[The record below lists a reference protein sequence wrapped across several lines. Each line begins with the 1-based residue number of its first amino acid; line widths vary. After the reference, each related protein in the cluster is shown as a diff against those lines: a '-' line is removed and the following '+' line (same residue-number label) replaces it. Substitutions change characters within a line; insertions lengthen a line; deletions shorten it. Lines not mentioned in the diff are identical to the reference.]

1 MEQSNSTTYRL
12 LSGIER
18 KMEVLSCS
26 PCLLSVNLMSMS
38 LAVDIRRMVRYSKTL
53 LEQWQECLPLGDCP
67 DVNFALWGNKMW
79 DMIGK
84 AVEAYRINN
93 VNINIYEYESDS
105 YRQFKELQDQIGP
118 LDNTPLPISSFS
130 SGAIA
135 SILVCALREL
145 NEVLMKIN
153 EFMSSPT
160 EVLINRS
167 YKQWEECYCKH
178 YLADCIRKYQ
188 TWKLQYSP
196 RTLKKHLADRRN
208 KELEVFKTLF
218 INDDEFE
225 LVYDAEQKTIDIDG
239 LSRFL
244 FLHASNRFGVSYID
258 ARPMFSQKLQAL
270 FGFVVLW
277 QLMQNDLQSSKKSH
291 EKAIQKITP
300 TEHRVKELVQ
310 KVHDLAADDWKNNL
324 EGLWNRVYR
333 EFHNE
338 IEKAGSHEKF
348 KEFSKKTVYCILGHL
363 KKKGV
368 YQKVDNVAF
377 TKALEG
383 VNNGMRK
390 YINNGLTELEQSLGL
405 RVEKMIDRELA
416 AKSV

>member
-38 LAVDIRRMVRYSKTL
+38 LAVDIRRMVRYSKGL
-53 LEQWQECLPLGDCP
+53 LEQWQECLPLGDCH

-79 DMIGK
+79 DLIGK
-84 AVEAYRINN
+84 ACEVYRLNN
-93 VNINIYEYESDS
+93 VNINIYEFESES

-118 LDNTPLPISSFS
+118 IDNTPLPMSNFS
-130 SGAIA
+130 SAAVA

-145 NEVLMKIN
+145 NEVMMKIN
-153 EFMSSPT
+153 EFSNSPT
-160 EVLINRS
+160 EDLIKRS
-167 YKQWEECYCKH
+167 YDQWEACFRKH

-188 TWKLQYSP
+188 TWKLQYTP
-196 RTLKKHLADRRN
+196 RTLKKHLVDRRN
-208 KELEVFKTLF
+208 KELETFKTLF
-218 INDDEFE
+218 INEDEFE
-225 LVYDAEQKTIDIDG
+225 LVYDADQKIIDIDG

-244 FLHASNRFGVSYID
+244 FLHAYNRFGVSYID
-258 ARPMFSQKLQAL
+258 PRPMFSQKLQSL
-270 FGFVVLW
+270 FTFVELW
-277 QLMQNDLQSSKKSH
+277 QLMQFDLQSSKKSH
-291 EKAIQKITP
+291 EKALQTINP
-300 TEHRVKELVQ
+300 TENKVRDLVK
-310 KVHDLAADDWKNNL
+310 KVHDLASDEWSKHLADLWK
-324 EGLWNRVYR
+324 RIYQ

-363 KKKGV
+363 KQKGV
-368 YQKVDNVAF
+368 YQKVNNVAF
-377 TKALEG
+377 TIALEG
-383 VNNGMRK
+383 DNNGMRK

-405 RVEKMIDRELA
+405 RVEKMIDKELA
-416 AKSV
+416 ANSV

>member
-1 MEQSNSTTYRL
+1 MEQSNSSTYRL
-12 LSGIER
+12 LSGIEH

-38 LAVDIRRMVRYSKTL
+38 LAVDIRRMVRYSKAL
-53 LEQWQECLPLGDCP
+53 LEQWQECLPLGDCH

-84 AVEAYRINN
+84 AREVYRLNN
-93 VNINIYEYESDS
+93 VNINIYEYESEN
-105 YRQFKELQDQIGP
+105 YRLFKEFQDQIGP
-118 LDNTPLPISSFS
+118 FDNTPLPMANFNSASV
-130 SGAIA
+130 A

-145 NEVLMKIN
+145 NEVMMKIN
-153 EFMSSPT
+153 EFMISPT
-160 EVLINRS
+160 EELINRS
-167 YKQWEECYCKH
+167 YMQWEACFRKH
-178 YLADCIRKYQ
+178 YLADCIRNYQ
-188 TWKLQYSP
+188 TWKLQYTP
-196 RTLKKHLADRRN
+196 RTMKKHLVDRRN
-208 KELEVFKTLF
+208 KELESFKTLF
-218 INDDEFE
+218 VNDDEFE

-258 ARPMFSQKLQAL
+258 PRPMFSQTLQS
-270 FGFVVLW
+270 FFTFVELW
-277 QLMQNDLQSSKKSH
+277 QLIQRDLQSSKKSH
-291 EKAIQKITP
+291 EKVSQTIIS
-300 TEHRVKELVQ
+300 TEHKVKELVQ
-310 KVHDLAADDWKNNL
+310 KVHHLASDEWSKHL
-324 EGLWNRVYR
+324 EGLWTRIYR
-333 EFHNE
+333 EFHHE

-377 TKALEG
+377 TKTLEG

-390 YINNGLTELEQSLGL
+390 YINNGLAELEQSLGL
-405 RVEKMIDRELA
+405 RVEKMIDKELA
-416 AKSV
+416 AQST